1 MPASPTHSDLPVGVI
16 GAGALGYHH
25 IRILREVPGAALVG
39 FHEADGARAAAV
51 SADLGVK
58 AFASLDALL
67 DEVEAVSVVVPTP
80 AHYAVAAPALE
91 RGVHVLIEKPIA
103 TTLDE
108 ADGLLAIARRTGAVV
123 QTGHVE
129 RFNRAVRAAL
139 PFVDEPRFIESDR
152 LAPFNARGSDVAVVL
167 DLMIHDIDLVRTFV
181 GGRVTS
187 VAAVGVPVLTPF
199 VDIANARLTFDAG
212 AVANITAS
220 RVSRERMRK
229 LRIFQPSGYLS
240 LDLAAGGGEF
250 YRLRRD
256 EVDFAALVRDARGG
270 QALETFVE
278 RIPLEAAEGEPLRLE
293 LEAFVNAVAGHGP
306 VAVTGD
312 DGREA
317 LAVALTI
324 VRDIERVLRQAASGK
339 RQAEAGSEAGSGA
352 GVAIQADDRA

>member
-1 MPASPTHSDLPVGVI
+1 MAPPVRVGVV
-16 GAGALGYHH
+16 GAGALGFHH
-25 IRILREVPGAALVG
+25 ARILRDVPGATLVG
-39 FHEADGARAAAV
+39 FHERNPERAGQV
-51 SADLGVK
+51 SAELGV
-58 AFASLDALL
+58 ASFASLEALL
-67 DEVEAVSVVVPTP
+67 DRIDALSVVVPTP

-103 TTLDE
+103 TTLEE
-108 ADGLLAIARRTGAVV
+108 ADALLAIARRTGAVV

-139 PFVDEPRFIESDR
+139 PHVDAPRFIESDR
-152 LAPFNARGSDVAVVL
+152 LAPFNPRGADVAVVL

-181 GGRVTS
+181 GGGVHE

-199 VDIANARLTFDAG
+199 VDIANARLTFEAG

-229 LRIFQPSGYLS
+229 LRIFQQSGYIS
-240 LDLAAGGGEF
+240 LDLAAGTGEY

-256 EVDFAALVRDARGG
+256 VDLAALVRDARGA
-270 QALETFVE
+270 QELAAFVE
-278 RIPLEAAEGEPLRLE
+278 RVPIDAPEGEPLRLE
-293 LEAFVNAVAGHGP
+293 LEAFVRAVAGDAP
-306 VAVTGD
+306 IPVTGD

-324 VRDIERVLRQAASGK
+324 VRDIERTLPSLSGGAPAA
-339 RQAEAGSEAGSGA
+339 RGA
-352 GVAIQADDRA
+352 